1 MCWNMLFFLVVAQR
15 SVARQVHVSR
25 QLVYCKSTGTRQN
38 LNQQKKSEDQS
49 IGINKCYLAL
59 FPLTMHT
66 AHFQD
71 PPPVFRQSPLPVF
84 SVYLPFE
91 RFFEPPPPIFSLR
104 RPSSPCNSHSLLP
117 PSISFTSACHFS
129 PPPLNSHPYHPFLWT
144 EERECG
150 QENVSVGGNF
160 ECAQKILEVHC

>member
-66 AHFQD
+66 ARFQD

-84 SVYLPFE
+84 SVYLP
-91 RFFEPPPPIFSLR
+91 FEPPPPIFSLR

-117 PSISFTSACHFS
+117 PSISFTSACHF
-129 PPPLNSHPYHPFLWT
+129 PPATTHFSSLPPVFVDGRTRMWT
-144 EERECG
+144 GKCECG
-150 QENVSVGGNF
+150 QKF
-160 ECAQKILEVHC
+160 